1 MTIANGRMCNVRR
14 FLDRESAW
22 CIAHIIQPLR
32 HKPAELL
39 FNVLLFRC
47 YFNWSKSAGFCGLQ
61 STTSFDRAAFAVR
74 RQPRSSSSKAAE
86 GHPRQ
91 TQRK

>member
-14 FLDRESAW
+14 FLDREAAW

-47 YFNWSKSAGFCGLQ
+47 YFTWSKSAGFCGLQ
-61 STTSFDRAAFAVR
+61 STPSFDRAAFAVR
-74 RQPRSSSSKAAE
+74 SLPKAFVLTRPE
-86 GHPRQ
+86 L
-91 TQRK
+91 